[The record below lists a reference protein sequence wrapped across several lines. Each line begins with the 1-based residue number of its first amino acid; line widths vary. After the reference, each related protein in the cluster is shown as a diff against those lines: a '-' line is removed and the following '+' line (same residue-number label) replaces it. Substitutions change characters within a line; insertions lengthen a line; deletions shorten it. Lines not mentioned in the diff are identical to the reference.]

1 MQPICK
7 RQAAGAPS
15 PPPASFS
22 FSAFSC
28 FPLCH
33 PKMSRRRRFAI
44 RICLGIALLSA
55 FGAHPADAG
64 TAPASLP
71 RAFETGD
78 PLAAWIAEA
87 AHRFDIPASWIR
99 DVMRIESG
107 GDARAVSPKGAIG
120 LMQLMP
126 ETWADLRLRY
136 GLGSDP
142 FDPRDNILAGAAY
155 LRELHDRFG
164 DPGFLAAYNAGPA
177 RYEAFLATGRPLP
190 DETRAYIGALSP
202 LTAGGGAEAHLA
214 LASQVPSSAEAPLF
228 LLIPA
233 HSSAA
238 RGLSFAVQHERSSA
252 IARVADLTGFVPQS
266 TGLFISV
273 SRQNSTP

>member
-33 PKMSRRRRFAI
+33 PKMSRRRRFAT
-44 RICLGIALLSA
+44 RICLGIVLLSA
-55 FGAHPADAG
+55 LGAHPVDAG
-64 TAPASLP
+64 TAPGSALG
-71 RAFETGD
+71 AFESGD
-78 PLAAWIAEA
+78 PFGAWIAEA
-87 AHRFDIPASWIR
+87 ARRFDIPASWIR
-99 DVMRIESG
+99 DVMRVESR
-107 GDARAVSPKGAIG
+107 GDARAVSPKGAMG

-164 DPGFLAAYNAGPA
+164 DPGFLAPYNAGPA
-177 RYEAFLATGRPLP
+177 RYEAFLATGRALP
-190 DETRAYIGALSP
+190 DETRAYLGALAP
-202 LTAGGGAEAHLA
+202 LTAGNSAETRLPV
-214 LASQVPSSAEAPLF
+214 ASAVQSWLEAPLF
-228 LLIPA
+228 VLLTA

-238 RGLSFAVQHERSSA
+238 RRVSFAVQHERSSA
-252 IARVADLTGFVPQS
+252 VARVADLTGFVPQS
-266 TGLFISV
+266 TGLYIAV
-273 SRQNSTP
+273 SHQNLTP